1 MNEFDKLK
9 KIIASKTS
17 SSEDNIDMNTSM
29 KNLSKWDSM
38 AHLQITMEIEKKFK
52 KIKTSELMSLTSIKE
67 ILRYIKN

>member
-9 KIIASKTS
+9 KIIANKTS

-29 KNLSKWDSM
+29 NNLSKWDSM
-38 AHLQITMEIEKKFK
+38 AHLQITIEIEKKFK

-67 ILRYIKN
+67 TLRYIKN

>member
-9 KIIASKTS
+9 KIIANKTS

-29 KNLSKWDSM
+29 NNLSKWDSM
-38 AHLQITMEIEKKFK
+38 AHLQITIEIEKKFK